1 MQTRP
6 TGITILAVIYLLLA
20 IISAFWSLIVFGLGS
35 FAWLSGL
42 LLFSEDLRSV
52 GGGNTWAGFI
62 GVIAAIVQLAVA
74 VGLLGMRRWAWLLA
88 VIGALLSFVQGVIGM
103 FGSGTAV
110 FCCGAFGLIIPG
122 AILFYLL
129 RPHVRAAFGR

>member
-1 MQTRP
+1 MQSRP
-6 TGITILAVIYLLLA
+6 TGITILAVVYLILA
-20 IISAFWSLIVFGLGS
+20 VISAFWSLIVFGLGS

-62 GVIAAIVQLAVA
+62 GVIAAFVQLAVA

-88 VIGALLSFVQGVIGM
+88 LLGVLLSFVQGVLGM
-103 FGSGTAV
+103 FGGGSSA

-129 RPHVRAAFGR
+129 RPHVRAAFGQ